1 MYARLATEWILFC
14 DERFFEYLSGMKNVS
29 TSWIIHGFALL
40 HAAATTVCM
49 LMGVRDSLLL
59 TMLTMGMTI
68 LICFKENL
76 TVEITIASIVLVNI
90 LGFLLGNIAALF
102 VFDQLPPVW
111 QHSLSTFIVTE
122 LLGWGLFGFANLF
135 PKEGSAA
142 YERSQS
148 WEKHKYLLALTVA
161 IIFGIRFFLADSY
174 TGNIFKDSGVVS
186 LLIVVTVF
194 AFTYMVTVAIR
205 MQREATR
212 QRTRRHQAEFR
223 YMTLKHQ
230 VNPHFLFNSLNVL
243 DSIVADGTREE
254 ASAYIHKMASI
265 YRYLLTQEGQTLVP
279 LADEIEFA
287 YNYRQLMEIRFP
299 EGLVIIDNG
308 ISQNPPEGYI
318 VPCTLQLLL
327 ENAVKHNALSADNPL
342 VIEVTTDGESITM
355 KNTIRPKAYTRPST
369 GIGLQYIRNQYR
381 DLAGAEIQVIMT
393 DKHFIVTLPILLNP
407 ENISIFAK

>member
-1 MYARLATEWILFC
+1 
-14 DERFFEYLSGMKNVS
+14 MKNMH
-29 TSWIIHGFALL
+29 TSWLIHGFALL
-40 HAAATTVCM
+40 HAVATISCT
-49 LMGVRDSLLL
+49 LLGFKDSLLL
-59 TMLTMGMTI
+59 TLLTMAMTI
-68 LICFKENL
+68 LICYKENL

-102 VFDQLPPVW
+102 VFDQLPPIW
-111 QHSLSTFIVTE
+111 QHSLSTAIVTE

-135 PKEGSAA
+135 PKGGSAE
-142 YERSQS
+142 YERTQS
-148 WEKHKYLLALTVA
+148 WEKHKFLLAGAVA

-186 LLIVVTVF
+186 LLVVVTVF
-194 AFTYMVTVAIR
+194 AFTYMVTIAVR

-254 ASAYIHKMASI
+254 ASAYIHKMANV
-265 YRYLLTQEGQTLVP
+265 YRYLITQEGQTLVP

-287 YNYRQLMEIRFP
+287 HNYRQLMEIRFP
-299 EGLVIIDNG
+299 EGLVMIDNG
-308 ISQNPPEGYI
+308 TYQNPPEGFI
-318 VPCTLQLLL
+318 VPCTLQLLI
-327 ENAVKHNALSADNPL
+327 ENAIKHNAFSADEPL
-342 VIEVTTDGESITM
+342 VIEASTDGDTFTV
-355 KNTIRPKAYTRPST
+355 KNTLHPKAYTKPST

-393 DKHFIVTLPILLNP
+393 DKHFIVTLPILPNP